1 MKKLHPFFLF
11 LINSNIF
18 VSFCVLSL
26 AISSEILLVTSE
38 ISFPSKV
45 SQFIFFATIFTY
57 NFQRIVREETL
68 QKHVRTDWLK
78 KNKFFIYLIMTIGA
92 VMSLYLFFDL
102 KNTNT
107 KIAIIFSGILSI
119 SYPFRLRK
127 IPFSKIFII
136 SLIWTTSTMLLL
148 VLEENISF
156 SPNVVFHLLVRFL
169 FVFAIC
175 IPFDI
180 RDLRYDN
187 IKLKTI
193 PIIVGVSKSKFIC
206 FVSLFLIGIISIFQ
220 FWNYNLSIGFL
231 IAIILS
237 CIVSLI
243 FINKSDEK
251 KSDFFFSFWIESLSI
266 LLYLFLAI
274 SISIF

>member
-26 AISSEILLVTSE
+26 AISSEFLLVPSE

-45 SQFIFFATIFTY
+45 SQFVFFATIFTY
-57 NFQRIVREETL
+57 NFQRIVRVGKL
-68 QKHVRTDWLK
+68 QRHVRTDWLK
-78 KNKFFIYLIMTIGA
+78 KNKSLIYLIMIIGV
-92 VMSLYLFFDL
+92 VMSLSLFYDFNP
-102 KNTNT
+102 NTQ
-107 KIAIIFSGILSI
+107 IAIIFSGILSV
-119 SYPFRLRK
+119 SYPFGLRK

-136 SLIWTTSTMLLL
+136 SLIWTISTMLLL

-156 SPNVVFHLLVRFL
+156 SSNVVFHLLVRFL

-180 RDLRYDN
+180 RDIKYDN

-193 PIIVGVSKSKFIC
+193 PIIVGVSKSKLISFI
-206 FVSLFLIGIISIFQ
+206 SLFSIVIISIVQ
-220 FWNYNLSIGFL
+220 FWNYKLSIEFL
-231 IAIILS
+231 ITIILS
-237 CIVSLI
+237 CTVSLI
-243 FINKSDEK
+243 FISKSDEK

>member
-1 MKKLHPFFLF
+1 VKSFVRF
-11 LINSNIF
+11 IVYSNIF
-18 VSFCVLSL
+18 VAFCVLGLS
-26 AISSEILLVTSE
+26 ISSEILLDTANY
-38 ISFPSKV
+38 KL
-45 SQFIFFATIFTY
+45 SQFVFFATLFTY
-57 NFQRIVREETL
+57 NFQRIVRLSKTREHAR
-68 QKHVRTDWLK
+68 KDWLN
-78 KNKFFIYLIMTIGA
+78 KNKLAVFSLIVISA
-92 VMSLYLFFDL
+92 IMSGYSFFDF
-102 KNTNT
+102 KTNT
-107 KIAIIFSGILSI
+107 QVLIIFSGVI
-119 SYPFRLRK
+119 SVLYPFGLRK

-206 FVSLFLIGIISIFQ
+206 FVSLFLIVIISIFQ

>member
-26 AISSEILLVTSE
+26 ALSSEVLLDSYNYK
-38 ISFPSKV
+38 I
-45 SQFIFFATIFTY
+45 SQFVFFATIFTY
-57 NFQRIVREETL
+57 NFQRIVREGKL
-68 QKHVRTDWLK
+68 QRHVRTDWLK
-78 KNKFFIYLIMTIGA
+78 KNKVLIYLIMIIGA
-92 VMSLYLFFDL
+92 VMSLYLFSNF
-102 KNTNT
+102 KTNT
-107 KIAIIFSGILSI
+107 QIAIIFSGILSV
-119 SYPFRLRK
+119 SYPFGLRK

-136 SLIWTTSTMLLL
+136 SLVWTTSTMLLL

-180 RDLRYDN
+180 RDIKYDN

-193 PIIVGVSKSKFIC
+193 PIIVGVSKSKLISFI
-206 FVSLFLIGIISIFQ
+206 SLFSIVIISIFQ
-220 FWNYNLSIGFL
+220 FLDYSLSIELL

-237 CIVSLI
+237 CTVSLI
-243 FINKSDEK
+243 FISKSDEK

>member
-1 MKKLHPFFLF
+1 MKKLHPFLLF
-11 LINSNIF
+11 LINGNIF

-26 AISSEILLVTSE
+26 ALSSEILLGSYNYK
-38 ISFPSKV
+38 ISKFV
-45 SQFIFFATIFTY
+45 FFATIFTY
-57 NFQRIVREETL
+57 NFQRIVRVGKL
-68 QKHVRTDWLK
+68 QSHVRTDWLK
-78 KNKFFIYLIMTIGA
+78 KNKFLIYLIMIIGA
-92 VMSLYLFFDL
+92 VMSLYLFSDF
-102 KNTNT
+102 KTNT
-107 KIAIIFSGILSI
+107 QIAIIFSGILSV
-119 SYPFRLRK
+119 SYPFGLRK

-136 SLIWTTSTMLLL
+136 SLVWTTSTMLLL
-148 VLEENISF
+148 VLEENSI
-156 SPNVVFHLLVRFL
+156 PLNINTYLHLICRFL

-180 RDLRYDN
+180 RDIKYDN

-193 PIIVGVSKSKFIC
+193 PIIVGVSKSKLISFI
-206 FVSLFLIGIISIFQ
+206 SLFSIVIISIVQ
-220 FWNYNLSIGFL
+220 FWNYKLSIEFL

-237 CIVSLI
+237 CIVSSI
-243 FINKSDEK
+243 FISKSDEK

>member
-1 MKKLHPFFLF
+1 MKRLHSFFLF

-26 AISSEILLVTSE
+26 ALSSEILLGSYNYK
-38 ISFPSKV
+38 I
-45 SQFIFFATIFTY
+45 SQFVFFATIFTY
-57 NFQRIVREETL
+57 NFQRIFRAGKL
-68 QKHVRTDWLK
+68 QRHVRTDWLK
-78 KNKFFIYLIMTIGA
+78 KNKSLIYLIMIIGA
-92 VMSLYLFFDL
+92 VISLYLFSDF
-102 KNTNT
+102 KRNTQ
-107 KIAIIFSGILSI
+107 IAIIFSGILSV
-119 SYPFRLRK
+119 SYPFGLRK

-136 SLIWTTSTMLLL
+136 SLIWTISTMLLL

-156 SPNVVFHLLVRFL
+156 SSNVVFHLLVRFL

-180 RDLRYDN
+180 RDIKYDN

-193 PIIVGVSKSKFIC
+193 PIIFGILKSKIISFI
-206 FVSLFLIGIISIFQ
+206 SLFLVIIISIFQ
-220 FWNYNLSIGFL
+220 FWNNKLSIEFL

-237 CIVSLI
+237 CIVSSI
-243 FINKSDEK
+243 FISKSDEK

>member
-1 MKKLHPFFLF
+1 MKRLHSFFLF

-26 AISSEILLVTSE
+26 ALSSEILLGSYNYK
-38 ISFPSKV
+38 I
-45 SQFIFFATIFTY
+45 SQFVFFATIFTY
-57 NFQRIVREETL
+57 NFQRIVRAGKL
-68 QKHVRTDWLK
+68 QRHVRTDWLK
-78 KNKFFIYLIMTIGA
+78 KNKFLIYLIMIIGA
-92 VMSLYLFFDL
+92 VMSLYLFSDFES
-102 KNTNT
+102 NTQ
-107 KIAIIFSGILSI
+107 IAIIFSGILSV
-119 SYPFRLRK
+119 SYPFGLRK

-136 SLIWTTSTMLLL
+136 SLVWTTSTMLLL
-148 VLEENISF
+148 VLEENSI
-156 SPNVVFHLLVRFL
+156 PLNINTYLHLICRFL

-180 RDLRYDN
+180 RDIKYDN
-187 IKLKTI
+187 IRLKTI
-193 PIIVGVSKSKFIC
+193 PIIVGISKSKFIC
-206 FVSLFLIGIISIFQ
+206 FLSLFSIVIISIVQ
-220 FWNYNLSIGFL
+220 FWNHKLSIEFL

-237 CIVSLI
+237 CTVSSI
-243 FINKSDEK
+243 FISKSDEK